1 MEMRD
6 KAKQSIEEA
15 LYNLKNKSPRSTLI
29 ERWFLLEEARALY
42 EHLPQP
48 ICVGKGMNYIVERAS
63 LPIAEHDLFL
73 GRFIDKIPDE
83 AEEARFQSIIS
94 NENHGKNP
102 IISLTTGH
110 ITLDWESILS
120 LGISGY
126 IKKAES
132 RLSELERTGAAEE
145 SKIIIAG
152 LRLCYEAYRKYIVRY
167 AETAQGAG
175 RDDLAEVCEALAVN
189 SPKTFR
195 EALQLII
202 FVLTVYYVY
211 ASAKVSCLTLGRLDE
226 LLLPYYR
233 NDLANGI
240 MTDEEAACLIDD
252 FYAKTNLTLGRGE
265 HQMSNSPN
273 NPNNTGWERNPLYD
287 SPTYILLG
295 GKSSKRDTSEE
306 NPLTELFLRR
316 IQPGFK
322 HPVVIFR
329 WSEECPDSHW
339 HLLCEKLSAGSSILV
354 YNDETMI
361 PAMIHAGVEPDDAF
375 GYSIHPCNWPD
386 IDGGFCA
393 VAPLGEPIPKMIMRV
408 LMGEERKN
416 FETIDEIYSALA
428 EDFRERA
435 KAVFSDYRLRF
446 RSDKTQPV
454 WCAISG
460 TDCFT
465 RGVIESARNHMDGGV
480 KYPAIYTVLRNIG
493 TAADMMTALDKAVYR
508 EKLRSLAEIRAA
520 LDTNFAEDSELLAYC
535 RKAPKYGTDSEEA
548 DSHAVR
554 LMKTLLDVIDEES
567 VNESGVRDVIS
578 MNITTT
584 DMWHIGEGASLGA
597 TPDGRLA
604 GEPLSENLSP
614 TVGVNEGVTALL
626 NSVSKLPFKRIHAG
640 AFNLRLTKSM
650 VRGEKGIEL
659 LGMLLAAFFKNG
671 GMQFQLSIAD
681 TEELREAQRCPE
693 KYGDLLVRIT
703 GYSARFT
710 DMIESAQNEIIRR
723 EELR

>member
-1 MEMRD
+1 
-6 KAKQSIEEA
+6 
-15 LYNLKNKSPRSTLI
+15 
-29 ERWFLLEEARALY
+29 
-42 EHLPQP
+42 
-48 ICVGKGMNYIVERAS
+48 
-63 LPIAEHDLFL
+63 
-73 GRFIDKIPDE
+73 
-83 AEEARFQSIIS
+83 
-94 NENHGKNP
+94 
-102 IISLTTGH
+102 
-110 ITLDWESILS
+110 
-120 LGISGY
+120 
-126 IKKAES
+126 
-132 RLSELERTGAAEE
+132 
-145 SKIIIAG
+145 
-152 LRLCYEAYRKYIVRY
+152 
-167 AETAQGAG
+167 
-175 RDDLAEVCEALAVN
+175 
-189 SPKTFR
+189 
-195 EALQLII
+195 
-202 FVLTVYYVY
+202 VYYVY

-416 FETIDEIYSALA
+416 FETIDGIYSALA

-446 RSDKTQPV
+446 RNDKTQPV

-493 TAADMMTALDKAVYR
+493 TAADMMTALDKIVFC
-508 EKLRSLAEIRAA
+508 EKLRSLAEMRAA
-520 LDTNFAEDSELLAYC
+520 LDTNFAEDPELLAYC

-567 VNESGVRDVIS
+567 VNEIGVRDVIS

-614 TVGVNEGVTALL
+614 TVGVNEGVTALF
-626 NSVSKLPFKRIHAG
+626 NSVSKLPFKRKFINDSDGIWENFHFTRTYYYLFLRDLERRGVNFDAIGLQYHQFIPREERIITIEDNAELQIQGVENLVRLEARKENTQGEHAITIRDLIK
-640 AFNLRLTKSM
+640 ASLRLRPDRVIVGE
-650 VRGEKGIEL
+650 VRGEEAIDMIQAMNTGHDGSMSTGHGNSIK
-659 LGMLLAAFFKNG
+659 GMLNRLETMYLTDSQVSVDSVRNQIANAIDIFIHLRRDAKGRRYVEEVAEMTDYDGKDYKLNYLYKAGEDGKLASTGNG
-671 GMQFQLSIAD
+671 LCD
-681 TEELREAQRCPE
+681 RERLIRCGYE
-693 KYGDLLVRIT
+693 SMMT
-703 GYSARFT
+703 GKRSA
-710 DMIESAQNEIIRR
+710 
-723 EELR
+723 